1 MFLGKVGCVA
11 KNKKSVYLL
20 LLWTLC
26 FLIELSLSAFC
37 LATCRTSSGFHTC
50 SIQDQ
55 VSGISSLGLRFQV
68 CSELLCLHMNM
79 R

>member
-1 MFLGKVGCVA
+1 MGCIA

-55 VSGISSLGLRFQV
+55 VSGYQQPGIEVPGL
-68 CSELLCLHMNM
+68 L
-79 R
+79 

>member
-11 KNKKSVYLL
+11 KNKKVFICFFCG
-20 LLWTLC
+20 LC

-68 CSELLCLHMNM
+68 CSECLHMNM